1 MFKSIRFVFL
11 LLMSGTAMSQ
21 SLRDINYNYLYSPED
36 VNPLNILAV
45 RNNASWSIHFELA
58 MPDTTARKNY
68 VIEWGIREN
77 LSDKENSATT
87 SIAFPEKRMLQGSFS
102 MPVSANTTY
111 LVAKVIH
118 VLQKRLPD
126 LKEQEQRL

>member
-1 MFKSIRFVFL
+1 
-11 LLMSGTAMSQ
+11 MSQ

-118 VLQKRLPD
+118 VLQKRAWIFYETL
-126 LKEQEQRL
+126 